1 MKLKVV
7 AAVAMAGVIEDYESA
22 FREAGFNPG
31 VVLPSTLAAIGAAD
45 GKVPTLV
52 IKVDAHTT
60 SIAILN
66 EDQLQLFRTLE
77 NTRGVTITGEQ
88 LAEEVYPSVVF
99 FQDTYHLNIERIY
112 VAGLAGVGW
121 RCACAARTDGSGG
134 AGTGVVRAIGCE
146 HWRLRAALED
156 GRSGGS
162 VDCVIKEA
170 SQTRDYCVANN
181 ATLRAAR
188 LGPSRRKLRA
198 AQDDKF
204 TMRLDINLA
213 SQPYEDARQFW
224 MRWGTAVGALGLLTL
239 VLLALDMTGW
249 VNARRDRQ
257 AIAEKRAL
265 IAERDELRANAERIL
280 NLPENRSTRD
290 QSQFLNELIER
301 KAFSWTRVLEN
312 LEKVMPPRVHLVS
325 ISPQLDEDNQL
336 GLKMMVAGDSRE
348 RAMELARRME
358 ESRRF
363 AQTQI
368 ISEHFLQG
376 TTGDTEQFEI
386 AAVYIP
392 EALSAGASAPK
403 TEAKPKT
410 ESKPKTTDT
419 KTKGGTQ
426 PRTTPARGNH

>member
-1 MKLKVV
+1 
-7 AAVAMAGVIEDYESA
+7 
-22 FREAGFNPG
+22 
-31 VVLPSTLAAIGAAD
+31 
-45 GKVPTLV
+45 
-52 IKVDAHTT
+52 
-60 SIAILN
+60 
-66 EDQLQLFRTLE
+66 
-77 NTRGVTITGEQ
+77 
-88 LAEEVYPSVVF
+88 
-99 FQDTYHLNIERIY
+99 
-112 VAGLAGVGW
+112 
-121 RCACAARTDGSGG
+121 
-134 AGTGVVRAIGCE
+134 
-146 HWRLRAALED
+146 
-156 GRSGGS
+156 
-162 VDCVIKEA
+162 
-170 SQTRDYCVANN
+170 
-181 ATLRAAR
+181 
-188 LGPSRRKLRA
+188 
-198 AQDDKF
+198 
-204 TMRLDINLA
+204 MRLDINLA

-239 VLLALDMTGW
+239 VLLALDVTGW

-312 LEKVMPPRVHLVS
+312 LEKVMPPRVHLES

-348 RAMELARRME
+348 RALELARRME

-363 AQTQI
+363 SQTQI

-392 EALSAGASAPK
+392 EPLSAGASAPK
-403 TEAKPKT
+403 TEGKPKT
-410 ESKPKTTDT
+410 EAKPKTTDT
-419 KTKGGTQ
+419 KSKGGTQ
-426 PRTTPARGNH
+426 PKTAPTRGKH